1 MQPRLRQMTPPLRG
15 RAGPAARAS
24 RTAGWLGRQRRGL
37 TVAILGAFFMSAIG
51 GLGSEVLPLGVRTAY
66 WLVMMVTGTLIG
78 LAIMETAQHHDILG
92 GQPVL
97 QGALVTLG
105 LFVPQ
110 TLIVA
115 EAGALAFHRPLD
127 WNSVLGDVPP
137 VLIIS
142 AAMTALN
149 YLADRTPRETH
160 AAPEGAGPP
169 RFFDRLPPRLRGADV
184 YAVEAEDHYLRL
196 HTSKGQDLI
205 LMRLGDAIA
214 ELEGVEGAQTHRSWW
229 VAREGIDA
237 AKRGDGRARLTLKTG
252 AQAPV
257 SRTFARA
264 LREAGWF

>member
-1 MQPRLRQMTPPLRG
+1 MTPPARG
-15 RAGPAARAS
+15 RAAPAVHAS
-24 RTAGWLGRQRRGL
+24 RTAAWLGRQKRGL
-37 TVAILGAFFMSAIG
+37 IVAAVAAAFMSAVG
-51 GLGSEVLPLGVRTAY
+51 GMGSAVMPLGPRTLY
-66 WLVMMVTGTLIG
+66 WLTLMLSGTAIG
-78 LAIMETAQHHDILG
+78 LVVLETVRRYDILEDR
-92 GQPVL
+92 PFA

-115 EAGALAFHRPLD
+115 EAGARVFQRPAGLED
-127 WNSVLGDVPP
+127 VRGVAASVLF
-137 VLIIS
+137 IS

-149 YLADRTPRETH
+149 YLADRAPRETH
-160 AAPEGAGPP
+160 VTAESAGPP
-169 RFFDRLPPRLRGADV
+169 RFFERLPPRLRGAEV

-205 LMRLGDAIA
+205 LMRLSDAIV
-214 ELEGVEGAQTHRSWW
+214 ELDGVEGAQTHRSWW
-229 VAREGIDA
+229 VARDGIDG

-252 AQAPV
+252 VEAPV